1 MYCYEMI
8 LKLENIFA
16 DYDVDCYI
24 YPIMSMMVNNKR
36 SDLISP
42 VRKDIIPKTIHY
54 CWFGGNDIPEK
65 TKCIDS
71 WKKICPDYEI
81 LQWNESN
88 YDVKKTN
95 ICMKHISMEN
105 GDLSQIMQG

>member
-65 TKCIDS
+65 NKKCIDS
-71 WKKICPDYEI
+71 WKKIMPG
-81 LQWNESN
+81 L
-88 YDVKKTN
+88 
-95 ICMKHISMEN
+95 
-105 GDLSQIMQG
+105 